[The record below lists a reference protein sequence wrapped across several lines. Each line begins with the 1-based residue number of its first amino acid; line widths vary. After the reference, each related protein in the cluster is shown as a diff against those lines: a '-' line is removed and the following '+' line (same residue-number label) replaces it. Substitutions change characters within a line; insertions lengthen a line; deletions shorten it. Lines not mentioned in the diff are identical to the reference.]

1 MDMEGNLDY
10 ENLKLSK
17 FGFKMNMSSFTGFL
31 GWSSMV
37 INFMFLLG
45 SLALLG
51 LPTDLVELRKYS
63 PYIVHHL
70 NAAPVY
76 ILGVVV
82 LILSVVGFAL
92 SFQLRRHNKN
102 RLLSGVT
109 NVLQTINYIECFFAI
124 FGLCLSF
131 GEIIAQ
137 IDEMPGLAFIIPI
150 QLLSLVLIILRVYGI
165 RKCRPGFLLP
175 FLILE
180 YLTFGLSALAVL
192 GILTHQAV
200 TERVFMF
207 FLAGVVAVML
217 EIFIFIQVIG
227 NSLVLHSIYKH
238 NADAAKTLQLQTK
251 STEESII

>member
-1 MDMEGNLDY
+1 MEGNLDY

-51 LPTDLVELRKYS
+51 LPTDLVNLLRYILSVFTYIYSISVELRKYS
-63 PYIVHHL
+63 PYIVQHL

-82 LILSVVGFAL
+82 LILSVVGFVL

-109 NVLQTINYIECFFAI
+109 NVLQAVNYIECFFAI

-131 GEIIAQ
+131 VEIIIQ
-137 IDEMPGLAFIIPI
+137 FSSPSPYRKYRMSRLAFIVPF
-150 QLLSLVLIILRVYGI
+150 QLLLLVLIILRVYGI
-165 RKCRPGFLLP
+165 RKCRPAFLLP

-180 YLTFGLSALAVL
+180 
-192 GILTHQAV
+192 
-200 TERVFMF
+200 
-207 FLAGVVAVML
+207 
-217 EIFIFIQVIG
+217 
-227 NSLVLHSIYKH
+227 
-238 NADAAKTLQLQTK
+238 
-251 STEESII
+251 